1 MEKHQKFTIIGTN
14 DKLWNFQE
22 VIHFLL
28 ENQHKHISLTI
39 NPEAISLRELG
50 VYQMLDNFKF
60 ASVNIYTEN
69 QLETHD
75 KYNIIVDIDNKF
87 LQEKL
92 NISTTLHSWNCS
104 KIFLNLYGRPTAGR
118 LGIASHLLSEH
129 KDNSQIHFSYDIG
142 LDDLPHYELDKLLEY
157 DINSIEKVGKLITKM
172 PIKQASTDGYSNIKY
187 KFSDQLTE
195 MYQNIFVDIVGET
208 HVLGTTFYPTEKTT
222 RPMWLKKPFIIF
234 GSRDYLCYLR
244 QLGFQTFQTPDNTY
258 WSEDYDGY
266 EGKERY
272 IRILALIDE
281 LAKKSKKE
289 LEEMYQVMKP
299 ILDHNY
305 NLLVTQSY
313 SKTIK
318 KIIE

>member
-1 MEKHQKFTIIGTN
+1 MEKHQKFIITGTN
-14 DKLWNFQE
+14 DILWNYQE
-22 VIHFLL
+22 LTHFLL
-28 ENQHKHISLTI
+28 ENQHKHISMKI

-50 VYQMLDNFKF
+50 VYDLLDNFKF
-60 ASVNIYTEN
+60 ASVDIYTEN
-69 QLETHD
+69 QLETHN
-75 KYNIIVDIDNKF
+75 KYSIIVDINNRF

-104 KIFLNLYGRPTAGR
+104 KIFLNLYGRPTAAR

-129 KDNSQIHFSYDIG
+129 KNNSQIHFSFGIG

-157 DINSIEKVGKLITKM
+157 DINSIEKVGKLLTKM
-172 PIKQASTDGYSNIKY
+172 PIKQATSDGYSNVKY
-187 KFSDQLTE
+187 NFSDQLTQ
-195 MYQNIFVDIVGET
+195 MYQNIFVDVVAET
-208 HVLGTTFYPTEKTT
+208 HVLGPTFYPTEKTT

-244 QLGFQTFQTPDNTY
+244 QLGFQTFQTPENTY

-272 IRILALIDE
+272 IRILALIDQ
-281 LAKKSKKE
+281 LAKTPKKE
-289 LEEMYQVMKP
+289 LEEMYQIMQP

-313 SKTIK
+313 NKSIE

>member
-1 MEKHQKFTIIGTN
+1 MEKHQKFIITGTN
-14 DKLWNFQE
+14 DILWNYQE
-22 VIHFLL
+22 LTHFLL
-28 ENQHKHISLTI
+28 ENQHKHISMKI

-50 VYQMLDNFKF
+50 VYDLLDNFKF
-60 ASVNIYTEN
+60 ASVDIYTEN
-69 QLETHD
+69 QLETHN
-75 KYNIIVDIDNKF
+75 KYSIIVDINNRF

-104 KIFLNLYGRPTAGR
+104 KIFLNLYGRPTAAR

-129 KDNSQIHFSYDIG
+129 KNNSQIHFSFGIG

-157 DINSIEKVGKLITKM
+157 DINSIEKVGKLLTKM
-172 PIKQASTDGYSNIKY
+172 PIKQATSDGYSNVKY
-187 KFSDQLTE
+187 NFSDQLTQ
-195 MYQNIFVDIVGET
+195 MYQNIFVDVVAET
-208 HVLGTTFYPTEKTT
+208 HVLGPTFYPTEKTT
-222 RPMWLKKPFIIF
+222 RPMWHKKPFIIF

-244 QLGFQTFQTPDNTY
+244 QLGFQTFQTPENTY

-272 IRILALIDE
+272 IRILALIDQ
-281 LAKKSKKE
+281 LAKTPKKE
-289 LEEMYQVMKP
+289 LEEMYQIMQP

-313 SKTIK
+313 NKSIE

>member
-1 MEKHQKFTIIGTN
+1 MEKDQKFIISGTN

-22 VIHFLL
+22 LIYFLI
-28 ENQHKHISLTI
+28 ENQHKHIALKI

-50 VYQMLDNFKF
+50 VYQLLDNFEF
-60 ASVNIYTEN
+60 MQVDIYTGN
-69 QLETHD
+69 QLEQHE
-75 KYNIIVDIDNKF
+75 KYNIIFDTDNTF

-129 KDNSQIHFSYDIG
+129 KNNSLIHFSSGIM

-172 PIKQASTDGYSNIKY
+172 PIKQAPSDGYSNVKY
-187 KFSDQLTE
+187 NFSDQLTQ
-195 MYQNIFVDIVGET
+195 MYQNIFVDIVAET

-234 GSRDYLCYLR
+234 GSKDYLCYLR
-244 QLGFQTFQTPDNTY
+244 QLGFQTFQTLDDTY

-289 LEEMYQVMKP
+289 LEEMYLVMKP
-299 ILDHNY
+299 ILNHNY

-313 SKTIK
+313 NKTIA
-318 KIIE
+318 KII

>member
-1 MEKHQKFTIIGTN
+1 MEKHQKFTITGTN
-14 DKLWNFQE
+14 DKLWHLEQL
-22 VIHFLL
+22 IHFLV
-28 ENQHKHISLTI
+28 ENQNKDISLTI

-50 VYQMLDNFKF
+50 LYNVLDNFKF
-60 ASVNIYTEN
+60 ASVNIHTDN

-75 KYNIIVDIDNKF
+75 KYKIIVNIDNIF
-87 LQEKL
+87 LQEKS
-92 NISTTLHSWNCS
+92 NISTTLHSWNGS
-104 KIFLNLYGRPTAGR
+104 KIFLNFYGRPTAGR

-129 KDNSQIHFSYDIG
+129 KNNSLIHFSFG
-142 LDDLPHYELDKLLEY
+142 NSLDDFPHYELDKLLEY
-157 DINSIEKVGKLITKM
+157 DINSIEKVGRLITKM
-172 PIKQASTDGYSNIKY
+172 PMKQASTNGYSNTRY
-187 KFSDQLTE
+187 NFSDQLTQ

-244 QLGFQTFQTPDNTY
+244 QLGFQTFQTLDDTY

-266 EGKERY
+266 EGRERY
-272 IRILALIDE
+272 LRILTLIDE

-289 LEEMYQVMKP
+289 LEEMYQMMKP

-313 SKTIK
+313 KKTIK